1 MNLYNIIFTGSEQA
15 LEAAKKVR
23 NYMNE
28 GNELKGPEWVDET
41 FNLAYVLQQWRCP
54 VLLDPSQNR
63 DDFKEEYEYI
73 HSISSYNWHMYEEG
87 PDNI

>member
-1 MNLYNIIFTGSEQA
+1 MSLPKNPTYEQA
-15 LEAAKKVR
+15 LEAANKVR

-28 GNELKGPEWVDET
+28 GTNLKGPNWVDET
-41 FNLAYVLQQWRCP
+41 FDLSYILHQWRYP
-54 VLLDPSQNR
+54 VLSDPSQNR
-63 DDFKEEYEYI
+63 NDFTEEYNYI

>member
-1 MNLYNIIFTGSEQA
+1 MLPKNPTYEQA
-15 LEAAKKVR
+15 LETAKKVR

-28 GNELKGPEWVDET
+28 GTDLKGPEWVEET

-63 DDFKEEYEYI
+63 EDFKEEYEYI
-73 HSISSYNWHMYEEG
+73 RSISSYNWHMYEEG
-87 PDNI
+87 PDDI

>member
-1 MNLYNIIFTGSEQA
+1 MLPKNPTYEQA

-28 GNELKGPEWVDET
+28 GTDLKGPKWVDET

-54 VLLDPSQNR
+54 VLLDLSQNR

>member
-1 MNLYNIIFTGSEQA
+1 MSLQKNPTYEQA

-23 NYMNE
+23 NYINE
-28 GNELKGPEWVDET
+28 GTNLYGPKWVDET
-41 FNLAYVLQQWRCP
+41 FNLTYVLQQWRCP
-54 VLLDPSQNR
+54 VLLDSSQNR

>member
-1 MNLYNIIFTGSEQA
+1 MLPKNPTYEQA

-28 GNELKGPEWVDET
+28 GTDLKGSKWVDET

-54 VLLDPSQNR
+54 VLLDPSKNR

-73 HSISSYNWHMYEEG
+73 RSISSYNWHMYEEG
-87 PDNI
+87 QDNI

>member
-1 MNLYNIIFTGSEQA
+1 MSLPKNPTYEQV

-28 GNELKGPEWVDET
+28 GTNLYGPEWVDET
-41 FNLAYVLQQWRCP
+41 FNLAYILQQWCYP

-63 DDFKEEYEYI
+63 DDFNEEYEYI

>member
-1 MNLYNIIFTGSEQA
+1 MLPKNPTYEQA

-28 GNELKGPEWVDET
+28 GTDLKGPKWVDET

-54 VLLDPSQNR
+54 VLLDPPKNR

>member
-1 MNLYNIIFTGSEQA
+1 MLPKNPTYEQA
-15 LEAAKKVR
+15 LEASKKVR

-28 GNELKGPEWVDET
+28 GTDLKGPEWVDET

-63 DDFKEEYEYI
+63 EDFKEEYEYI

-87 PDNI
+87 PDDI

>member
-1 MNLYNIIFTGSEQA
+1 MSLPQNPTYEQA

-28 GNELKGPEWVDET
+28 GTNLCGPEWVEET
-41 FNLAYVLQQWRCP
+41 FDLAYILQQWRCP

-63 DDFKEEYEYI
+63 NDFAEEYDYI
-73 HSISSYNWHMYEEG
+73 HRISSHNWHMYEEG

>member
-1 MNLYNIIFTGSEQA
+1 MLPKNPTYEQA

-23 NYMNE
+23 NYMN
-28 GNELKGPEWVDET
+28 KGTNLYGPKWVDET
-41 FNLAYVLQQWRCP
+41 FNFAYILQQWRCP

>member
-1 MNLYNIIFTGSEQA
+1 MLSKNPTYEQA

-28 GNELKGPEWVDET
+28 GTDLKGPEWVDET
-41 FNLAYVLQQWRCP
+41 FNLAYILQQWRCP

-73 HSISSYNWHMYEEG
+73 RSISSYNWYMYEEG

>member
-1 MNLYNIIFTGSEQA
+1 MSLPKNPTYEQA
-15 LEAAKKVR
+15 LEAAQKVR

-28 GNELKGPEWVDET
+28 GTDLKGPEWVDET
-41 FNLAYVLQQWRCP
+41 FDLAYVLQQWRCP

-73 HSISSYNWHMYEEG
+73 RSISSYNWHMYEEG

>member
-1 MNLYNIIFTGSEQA
+1 MSLPQNPTYEQV

-28 GNELKGPEWVDET
+28 GTNLYGPNWVDET
-41 FNLAYVLQQWRCP
+41 FNLAYILQQWRCP

-63 DDFKEEYEYI
+63 NDFEEEHDYI
-73 HSISSYNWHMYEEG
+73 HRISSHNWHMYEEG
-87 PDNI
+87 LDNI

>member
-1 MNLYNIIFTGSEQA
+1 MLPKNPTYEQA
-15 LEAAKKVR
+15 LEAAQKVR

-28 GNELKGPEWVDET
+28 GTDLKGPEWVDET
-41 FNLAYVLQQWRCP
+41 FDLAYVLQQWRCP
-54 VLLDPSQNR
+54 VLLDHSQNR